1 MRVSYVGAN
10 LLVKVLLALVRQAI
24 GGDRWRVVYRML
36 KPKSSTLSQK
46 YVLRFIVRLRLQTY
60 PSRSFMVK
68 GKIVVIRYTVY
79 GFEKSLQI
87 MTPMA
92 IFVDRVSKTKMLAIR
107 LRH

>member
-1 MRVSYVGAN
+1 MRVPDVWAN
-10 LLVKVLLALVRQAI
+10 VLVKVLLALVRQPI

-36 KPKSSTLSQK
+36 KPKSSTLQQK
-46 YVLRFIVRLRLQTY
+46 YVLRFIVHLY

-68 GKIVVIRYTVY
+68 GEIVVIRYAIY
-79 GFEKSLQI
+79 RFEKLLQI
-87 MTPMA
+87 MTPIA

>member
-1 MRVSYVGAN
+1 
-10 LLVKVLLALVRQAI
+10 
-24 GGDRWRVVYRML
+24 
-36 KPKSSTLSQK
+36 
-46 YVLRFIVRLRLQTY
+46 
-60 PSRSFMVK
+60 MVK

-87 MTPMA
+87 MPPMA